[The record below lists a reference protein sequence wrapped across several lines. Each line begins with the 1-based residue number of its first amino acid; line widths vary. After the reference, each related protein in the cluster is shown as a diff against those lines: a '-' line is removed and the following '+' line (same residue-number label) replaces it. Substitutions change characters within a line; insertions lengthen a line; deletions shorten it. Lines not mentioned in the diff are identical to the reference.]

1 MSAPKTAHDALDEYY
16 RAYAALAKAR
26 KKGAIVSTNTKTIA
40 QIHACVKHAE
50 AMTKRLENHL
60 WRRKVK

>member
-1 MSAPKTAHDALDEYY
+1 MSAPKTAHDALDDYY

-26 KKGAIVSTNTKTIA
+26 KRGAVVSTSAKTIA
-40 QIHACVKHAE
+40 EIHACVLLVTK
-50 AMTKRLENHL
+50 MTKRLENHL